1 MDIGKFLSLNLRL
14 VKLRHFLGSLIYPLQ
29 RDFLARQHRQGKT
42 LEPLTLPGKILQVEQ
57 TPRGGKFFFEQAE
70 LEICF
75 LTPDL
80 VQIDWQPGELPIS
93 YGIDREDWL
102 EVETTLDKEP
112 DFSVVSSS
120 ALKAIVTANGSLEF
134 QTPDGQTIRQE
145 LPPQRQG
152 KAWTHQARLRAEE
165 CIYGLGER
173 ATSLDLRRPKSKK
186 QLVKDYRM
194 WNSDRPGIYG
204 SGIDPLYLC
213 IPTYLGLYQG
223 GSYLVFYENS
233 YPATFTFTDAENS
246 YPDTFKFKDV
256 AIAAFEDGALRYYF
270 TFGSPAEVLA
280 RYTQLTGRP
289 PLPPRWALG
298 YHQSRWGYE
307 TEAEVRKTAQGFQ
320 THNLPLSAIHLDID
334 CQKEFRPFT
343 IDPDRF
349 PKLKE
354 FSQEL
359 AEQGV
364 RLIAINSPGVKAD
377 PESELFLEGKA
388 QEVFCQRADGE
399 IVTAPV
405 WAGWCAFPDFTHP
418 LARHWWSRQYEYLLD
433 LGISGFWHDMNE
445 PAVLVLWGDRTL
457 PAYTTLHYMEG
468 RGGNHHEAH
477 NIYGLLQAR
486 AGYEA
491 LCEYHPQNRP
501 YIVARAGWAGLQRY
515 AWTWTGDIETSW
527 QGLRQT
533 IPTILGMG
541 LSGIAYSGSDIG
553 GFKGDPSAELY
564 IRWFQM
570 SCFCP
575 FFRTHCADNAKPRTP
590 WVFGEPYLSIAR
602 EFLQLRY
609 RLLPYFY
616 TLAWEATQT
625 GHPLMRPLFWHGCD
639 DEKLWRIDDAFFLG
653 DALLVCPVV
662 DEKARSRDVILPKG
676 HWYNFWD
683 ETLLES
689 GQPVSLDAPLEK
701 IPLLVRAG
709 SILPMQSG
717 QSLALHIYVS
727 MGEDENKIADGV
739 EEVGKNSSIPTSRSQ
754 SENSYTLYSDAGD
767 GYGAWRLDKFRMVD
781 KEQGWELIWEHQGN
795 YAFPYQNVQLHLHGF
810 QPAQVWV
817 DGKEMAFGDKCLECN
832 PFKQVYFQGR

>member
-1 MDIGKFLSLNLRL
+1 MDLGKFLSLNLRL
-14 VKLRHFLGSLIYPLQ
+14 VKLRRFLGSLIYPIQ
-29 RDFLARQHRQGKT
+29 RDRLARHHNSKIS
-42 LEPLTLPGKILQVEQ
+42 EPLITPGKILQVEQ
-57 TPRGGKFFFEQAE
+57 TSRGGKFSFEHAE

-80 VQIDWQPGELPIS
+80 VQIDWKPGVPPIP
-93 YGIDREDWL
+93 YGIVQQDWS
-102 EVETTLDKEP
+102 EVETTFSKES
-112 DFSVVSSS
+112 DRSVVSSS
-120 ALKAIVTANGSLEF
+120 ALKVIVTANGSLEF
-134 QTPDGQTIRQE
+134 QNTNGQTIRQE
-145 LPPQRQG
+145 LPPLHRSEE
-152 KAWTHQARLRAEE
+152 WIHQAQLRSKE

-173 ATSLDLRRPKSKK
+173 ATSLDLRKPKSKK
-186 QLVKDYRM
+186 QQIAAYRM

-204 SGIDPLYLC
+204 SGVDPLYLC
-213 IPTYLGLYQG
+213 IPTYLSLDKS

-233 YPATFTFTDAENS
+233 YPATFSFTDVENS
-246 YPDTFKFKDV
+246 YPATFNFKDV
-256 AIAAFEDGALRYYF
+256 ATAAFEGGALRYYF
-270 TFGSPAEVLA
+270 TFGSPAEVLE

-289 PLPPRWALG
+289 LLPPRWALG

-307 TEAEVRKTAQGFQ
+307 TEEEVRKTVQGFE

-334 CQKEFRPFT
+334 CQKEFRAFT

-349 PKLKE
+349 PKLGE

-359 AEQGV
+359 AAKGV
-364 RLIAINSPGVKAD
+364 HLIAINSPGVKAD
-377 PESELFLEGKA
+377 PSSKLFLEGKA
-388 QEVFCQRADGE
+388 QEVFCRRADGK

-405 WAGWCAFPDFTHP
+405 WSGWCAFPDFTNP

-457 PAYTTLHYMEG
+457 PAFTTLHHMES
-468 RGGNHHEAH
+468 RGGDHREAH
-477 NIYGLLQAR
+477 NVYGLLQAR

-491 LCEYHPQNRP
+491 LCEYQPQHRP
-501 YIVARAGWAGLQRY
+501 FIVARAGWAGLQRY

-541 LSGIAYSGSDIG
+541 LSGIPYSGSDIG
-553 GFKGDPSAELY
+553 GFKGNPSPELY

-590 WVFGEPYLSIAR
+590 WSFGEPYLSIAR

-625 GHPLMRPLFWHGCD
+625 GHPLMRPLFWYDYD
-639 DEKLWRIDDAFFLG
+639 DERLWDIDDAFFLG

-662 DEKARSRDVILPKG
+662 ESGVRSRNVILPKG

-683 ETLLES
+683 DTLLE
-689 GQPVSLDAPLEK
+689 GENQITLDAPLEK
-701 IPLLVRAG
+701 IPLLVKAG
-709 SILPMQSG
+709 KILSMEQE
-717 QSLALHIYVS
+717 QKLVLHIYAPVT
-727 MGEDENKIADGV
+727 EDKGQEVQAKI
-739 EEVGKNSSIPTSRSQ
+739 Q
-754 SENSYTLYSDAGD
+754 NSYTLYSDAGD
-767 GYGAWRLDKFRMVD
+767 GYGAWRLDKFRIVRND
-781 KEQGWELIWEHQGN
+781 NSLELSWEQQGN
-795 YAFPYQNVQLHLHGF
+795 FAFPYQSVQIHLHGF
-810 QPAQVWV
+810 QPSQAYI
-817 DGKEMAFGDKCLECN
+817 DGKEIALEDKYLECN
-832 PFKQVYFQGR
+832 PFEQVYFQGR